1 MALLGGMHPAA
12 SMDPNLA
19 DEMHDMKVYHSR
31 QICGIVAHVK
41 DRGVA
46 SASIRC
52 LAIAA
57 ECLTVRREQ
66 EEVLEIFDK
75 IKKETGWRVT
85 FLRTELIEKWG
96 WNNDDMQQHQSNHSH
111 HPSMGVGNSGGMSN
125 GSGQSAFFQQGT
137 TAPPS
142 MPPIPAHP
150 PPSQRPK
157 IPTGIVNPLYATA
170 DFSKP
175 QHPYQ
180 QYYVA
185 PHPNSLHAT
194 SMFHFGL

>member
-19 DEMHDMKVYHSR
+19 EEMHDMKVYHSR

-66 EEVLEIFDK
+66 EEVLEIF
-75 IKKETGWRVT
+75 E
-85 FLRTELIEKWG
+85 
-96 WNNDDMQQHQSNHSH
+96 
-111 HPSMGVGNSGGMSN
+111 MGME
-125 GSGQSAFFQQGT
+125 Q
-137 TAPPS
+137 
-142 MPPIPAHP
+142 
-150 PPSQRPK
+150 
-157 IPTGIVNPLYATA
+157 
-170 DFSKP
+170 
-175 QHPYQ
+175 
-180 QYYVA
+180 
-185 PHPNSLHAT
+185 
-194 SMFHFGL
+194 